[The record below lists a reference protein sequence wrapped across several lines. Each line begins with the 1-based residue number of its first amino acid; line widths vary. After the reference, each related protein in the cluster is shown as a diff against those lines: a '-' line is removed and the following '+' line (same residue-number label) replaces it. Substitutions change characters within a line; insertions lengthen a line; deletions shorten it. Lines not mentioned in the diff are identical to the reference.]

1 MPSWKKVLVSGSNIE
16 VNEITASS
24 VPGGGGAEQLLA
36 LDSASGGFVVLSQG
50 SVSGESPIF
59 PIHGLSSASN
69 PSNPSFVAVDS
80 STNFDSGTEY
90 MLFSTSFDHGFG
102 FNVSETNSTASITL
116 TTPQDLSIS
125 GSPTFSNL
133 TIDNK
138 IVAKDGSGTYIH
150 FPSAS
155 DDKLEVFLHSKNF
168 MEFEDLASGTSSIVI
183 NQDQHKLN
191 FNVEGDTIANLLHI
205 DGVNDRVGIGTSD
218 LSTYNI
224 FNVNGGVR
232 INGGLTASLNTN
244 TTSTDIAVITAVGGF
259 EQRDINVL
267 LDSASANLSSSI
279 IGTANEVTVDQAAGG
294 NGTIQIGLPEDI
306 IVANISASTSIT
318 ASELRVDNDI
328 ALGGNLFSFPGTS
341 FIENVSAVFPAS
353 NIFGSGSGPSINDV
367 AGGGVAHQFT
377 GSVSVTGSE
386 FILNDVPTL
395 TATATSASFAYIST
409 AVGSIGSIS
418 ASGNLYASSSEAMP
432 SDVVVT
438 YDTSSGQFHYTASSG
453 IGITAYPDLSD
464 IPVGI
469 VSSSAFNSTN
479 QGELGATINL
489 SSSLVDL
496 GLMEDDSPTFA
507 GLGISG
513 NSQISGSLTVDG
525 QISGSSHLFAS
536 LSMDTTASAGPITD
550 GVVVYDTDTGKFF
563 FTGSYGGGDASFST
577 AGTNIVSSSAFS
589 SPAQGQFTAS
599 INGSSSLVDLGLERT
614 DSPTFNNIRI
624 SGNAS
629 VFGNLTV
636 NGTTTAINSTHLTVE
651 DSFILLASGSATDG
665 TPSDG
670 GIIVERANTGDG
682 STTATT
688 GTALFWDDATQNW
701 SIDKAGA
708 SPAGNT
714 ATVDVKVAT
723 IVTAGNSGNTP
734 PTSSAVMGF
743 ADGGDESSRMGHFYV
758 DTDDEYGIYVYTGI
772 VT

>member
-102 FNVSETNSTASITL
+102 FNVSETNDTASITL

-183 NQDQHKLN
+183 NQDHHKLN

-259 EQRDINVL
+259 EQRNINVL

-279 IGTANEVTVDQAAGG
+279 IGTTNEVDIDFATSPGD
-294 NGTIQIGLPEDI
+294 TKIGLVDNVVI
-306 IVANISASTSIT
+306 STLSASAVT

-328 ALGGNLFSFPGTS
+328 ALGGNLFSFTGTS
-341 FIENVSAVFPAS
+341 FIENVSAVFTAS
-353 NIFGSGSGPSINDV
+353 NIFGSGSGPEGNT
-367 AGGGVAHQFT
+367 HEFT
-377 GSVSVTGSE
+377 GSVSVTGSD
-386 FILNDVPTL
+386 FALNNVPTL

-479 QGELGATINL
+479 QGELSATINL

-577 AGTNIVSSSAFS
+577 AGTNIVSESAFN
-589 SPAQGQFTAS
+589 SPSQGQFTAS

-629 VFGNLTV
+629 VFGDLTV
-636 NGTTTAINSTHLTVE
+636 AGTTTAINSTHLTVE
-651 DSFILLASGSATDG
+651 DNFILLASGSATDG

-708 SPAGNT
+708 SPANNT

-743 ADGGDESSRMGHFYV
+743 ADGDDEGTRMGHFYV